1 VCLQAGYSEQ
11 RPVEWI
17 IWSPRTQTALVIIP
31 EEAELVLPILRDV
44 GDGQANR
51 PAAAAHLIAYA
62 APVAKTMLAFN
73 KLAYYSV
80 PALPVDHAVPDWFR
94 VELGVLAGR
103 LYADVDECESLARFL
118 HRSFSKTTR
127 DDDDDDG
134 PEEEEEEDGAE
145 SQTVRHG
152 EESDSFAESP
162 AVFLLEWLS
171 TRRGGQDVL
180 HTPVGHVCTGRAFR
194 EDFQSTT

>member
-1 VCLQAGYSEQ
+1 
-11 RPVEWI
+11 
-17 IWSPRTQTALVIIP
+17 LVIIP
-31 EEAELVLPILRDV
+31 EEAELVLPIFRDV

-51 PAAAAHLIAYA
+51 PAAAHLIAYA

-80 PALPVDHAVPDWFR
+80 PALPVGHAVPDWFR

-118 HRSFSKTTR
+118 HRSFSKTTGDD

-134 PEEEEEEDGAE
+134 GPEEEEDGAE
-145 SQTVRHG
+145 SQTARHE

-180 HTPVGHVCTGRAFR
+180 HTPVGHVCTGRALR
-194 EDFQSTT
+194 EDF